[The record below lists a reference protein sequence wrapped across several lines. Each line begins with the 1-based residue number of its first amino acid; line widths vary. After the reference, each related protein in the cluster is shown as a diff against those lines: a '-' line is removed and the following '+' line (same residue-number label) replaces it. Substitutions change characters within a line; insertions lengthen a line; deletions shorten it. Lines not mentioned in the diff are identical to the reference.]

1 MRLVTPFKSTTME
14 LIKLE
19 PTTNAKEIGR
29 AMVESIC
36 HDVAEGN
43 INPLKQL
50 IVLKS
55 LENAIDEIRQNI
67 LDQGIEE
74 VRKYGKETDMNGYKI
89 SIINAGA
96 KYDYSNCNHPVY
108 NELSKKAAEI
118 KAELTEIEKFLK
130 SLKAPLDMLDKET
143 GEIYTIYPPV
153 YSSKETL
160 KFQ

>member
-1 MRLVTPFKSTTME
+1 MNLQPLESTS
-14 LIKLE
+14 
-19 PTTNAKEIGR
+19 NAKEIGR
-29 AMVESIC
+29 ALVESIC

-50 IVLKS
+50 VVLKS
-55 LENAIDEIRQNI
+55 LETAIDEIKQNI
-67 LDQGIEE
+67 LEAGIEE
-74 VRKYGKETDMNGYKI
+74 VRKYGKEAELNGYRI

-130 SLKAPLDMLDKET
+130 SLKAPLEMLDKET

>member
-1 MRLVTPFKSTTME
+1 MNLQPLESTS
-14 LIKLE
+14 
-19 PTTNAKEIGR
+19 NAKEIGR
-29 AMVESIC
+29 ALVESIC

-50 IVLKS
+50 VVLKS
-55 LENAIDEIRQNI
+55 LETAIDEIKQNI
-67 LDQGIEE
+67 LEAGIEE
-74 VRKYGKETDMNGYKI
+74 VRKYGKEAELNGYRI

-118 KAELTEIEKFLK
+118 KAELAEIEKFLK
-130 SLKAPLDMLDKET
+130 SLKAPLEMLDKET

>member
-1 MRLVTPFKSTTME
+1 
-14 LIKLE
+14 
-19 PTTNAKEIGR
+19 
-29 AMVESIC
+29 MVESIC
-36 HDVAEGN
+36 HDVTEGN

-50 IVLKS
+50 VVLKS
-55 LENAIDEIRQNI
+55 LETAIDEIKQNI
-67 LDQGIEE
+67 LEAGIEE
-74 VRKYGKETDMNGYKI
+74 VRKYGKEAELNGYRI

-118 KAELTEIEKFLK
+118 KAELAEIEKFLK

>member
-1 MRLVTPFKSTTME
+1 MNLQPLESTS
-14 LIKLE
+14 
-19 PTTNAKEIGR
+19 NAKEIGR
-29 AMVESIC
+29 ALVESIC

-50 IVLKS
+50 VVLKS
-55 LENAIDEIRQNI
+55 LETAIDEIKQNI
-67 LDQGIEE
+67 LEAGIEE
-74 VRKYGKETDMNGYKI
+74 VRKYGKEAELNGYRI

-108 NELSKKAAEI
+108 NELSKKAGEI
-118 KAELTEIEKFLK
+118 KAELAEIEKFLK

>member
-1 MRLVTPFKSTTME
+1 MNLQPLESTS
-14 LIKLE
+14 
-19 PTTNAKEIGR
+19 NAKEIGR
-29 AMVESIC
+29 ALVESIC

-50 IVLKS
+50 VVLKS
-55 LENAIDEIRQNI
+55 LETAIDEIKQNI
-67 LDQGIEE
+67 LEAGIEE
-74 VRKYGKETDMNGYKI
+74 VRKYGKEAELNGYRI

-118 KAELTEIEKFLK
+118 KAELTDIEKFLK
-130 SLKAPLDMLDKET
+130 SLKAPLEMLDKET

>member
-1 MRLVTPFKSTTME
+1 MNLQPLESTS
-14 LIKLE
+14 
-19 PTTNAKEIGR
+19 NAKEIGR
-29 AMVESIC
+29 ALVESIC

-50 IVLKS
+50 VVLKS
-55 LENAIDEIRQNI
+55 LETAIDEIKQNI
-67 LDQGIEE
+67 LEAGIEE
-74 VRKYGKETDMNGYKI
+74 VRKYGKEAELNGYRI

-118 KAELTEIEKFLK
+118 KAELTDIEKFLK
-130 SLKAPLDMLDKET
+130 SLKAPLEMLDKET
-143 GEIYTIYPPV
+143 GEIYIIYPPV

>member
-1 MRLVTPFKSTTME
+1 MNLQPLESTS
-14 LIKLE
+14 
-19 PTTNAKEIGR
+19 NAKEIGR
-29 AMVESIC
+29 ALVESIC

-50 IVLKS
+50 VVLKS
-55 LENAIDEIRQNI
+55 LETAIDEIKQNI
-67 LDQGIEE
+67 LEAGIEE
-74 VRKYGKETDMNGYKI
+74 VRKYGKEAELNGYRI

-118 KAELTEIEKFLK
+118 KAELAEIEKFLK